1 MKFNGFV
8 GPSYNLKSVN
18 VDSQRCV
25 NLYPEIIESSTGKEA
40 QVAYLKSTPGLKKI
54 IETGSGSVRTIHV
67 DPKGR
72 VFLVIGSELYK
83 TQYNGYV
90 WETLKLGNF
99 GTAKNPVKAAS
110 MFIGDDDATVFV
122 DGTTNYLYLY
132 VNSTSTESFGTFAS
146 YGYAPVDNASDIAF
160 IDGYFIYAQKNSN
173 QFFVSD
179 LNSLAVDALSFA
191 SSEGSL
197 DNIVGIMA
205 NHRDL
210 MIFNERSVEVF
221 SNTGNADFPFER
233 ISGGFSEK
241 GCLSQ
246 GSIAKIDNNV
256 FWIGRDDS
264 GQGIVYVTQSLSPQ
278 RVSTHAVE
286 QAISKDSNIS
296 NCTSF
301 TYQKDGHLFYVL
313 NLTDTTFV
321 YDLSTRL
328 WHERAYSM
336 SGVLTRH
343 KADCLGFVSGNNFS
357 FHVVGDYNAAKVYVL
372 DDETFT
378 DDGTEITRLRICPHL
393 SNGFKNLFYKS
404 LQIDMETGIG
414 LDAGVFGSDPQIM
427 MSFSDDGGHSWSNE
441 LQAAIGKLGNY
452 KTRVL
457 WRRLGRSRDRVF
469 KLKITDPVSVTIL
482 SAEIDVEVG
491 IS

>member
-1 MKFNGFV
+1 V
-8 GPSYNLKSVN
+8 
-18 VDSQRCV
+18 VD
-25 NLYPEIIESSTGKEA
+25 A
-40 QVAYLKSTPGLKKI
+40 
-54 IETGSGSVRTIHV
+54 SGIT
-67 DPKGR
+67 
-72 VFLVIGSELYK
+72 
-83 TQYNGYV
+83 
-90 WETLKLGNF
+90 
-99 GTAKNPVKAAS
+99 
-110 MFIGDDDATVFV
+110 
-122 DGTTNYLYLY
+122 
-132 VNSTSTESFGTFAS
+132 
-146 YGYAPVDNASDIAF
+146 F
-160 IDGYFIYAQKNSN
+160 IDGYFIYCQKNSN

-179 LNSLAVDALSFA
+179 LNSLNVDALSFA
-191 SSEGSL
+191 SSEGSP
-197 DNIVGIMA
+197 DNIVGIIS

-241 GCLSQ
+241 GCLAA

-264 GQGIVYVTQSLSPQ
+264 GQGIVYVTQSLNPQ

-286 QAISKDSNIS
+286 LAISNDSNIA

-301 TYQKDGHLFYVL
+301 TYQKNGHLFYVL

-328 WHERAYSM
+328 WHERAFTNF
-336 SGVLTRH
+336 GDLTRH
-343 KADCLGFVSGNNFS
+343 RADCIGYVSEYD
-357 FHVVGDYNAAKVYVL
+357 FHIVGDFETNKVYVF
-372 DDETFT
+372 DENTFT

-393 SNGFKNLFYKS
+393 SNGFKNLFYKNI
-404 LQIDMETGIG
+404 QIDMETGIG
-414 LDAGVFGSDPQIM
+414 LDGGVFGSDPKIM

-441 LQAAIGKLGNY
+441 LFAAIGKLGKY
-452 KTRVL
+452 KTRVI

-469 KLKITDPVSVTIL
+469 KLKITDPIPVTIL

-491 IS
+491 SS

>member
-8 GPSYNLKSVN
+8 GPSYNLKTVN

-25 NLYPEIIESSTGKEA
+25 NLFPEIIESSTGKEA
-40 QVAYLKSTPGLKKI
+40 QVAYLKSTEGLKKI

-90 WETLKLGNF
+90 WETSKLGNF

-110 MFIGDDDATVFV
+110 MVIGDDDATVFV

-146 YGYAPVDNASDIAF
+146 FGYAPVVNASGIVF
-160 IDGYFIYAQKNSN
+160 IDGYFIYCQKNSN

-191 SSEGSL
+191 SSEGSP
-197 DNIVGIMA
+197 DNIVGIIA

-210 MIFNERSVEVF
+210 IIFNERSVEVF

-241 GCLSQ
+241 GCLAA

-256 FWIGRDDS
+256 FWVGRDDS
-264 GQGIVYVTQSLSPQ
+264 GQGTVYVTQSLSPQ

-286 QAISKDSNIS
+286 QAISNDSNIV
-296 NCTSF
+296 NCTSY
-301 TYQKDGHLFYVL
+301 TYQKDGHMFYVL

-328 WHERAYSM
+328 WHERAYTNA
-336 SGVLTRH
+336 GVLTRH
-343 KADCLGFVSGNNFS
+343 RADCLGFVSGDNFN
-357 FHVVGDYNAAKVYVL
+357 FHIVGDYDAPKVYVL
-372 DDETFT
+372 DDETYT

-393 SNGFKNLFYKS
+393 SNGLKNLFYKS

-414 LDAGVFGSDPQIM
+414 LDGGVFGSDPQIM

-469 KLKITDPVSVTIL
+469 KLKITDPIPVTIL

-491 IS
+491 VS